1 MIDVDADGPARVDG
15 RSARAERTRTAIV
28 DAHLAL
34 IDEGD
39 LRPTGERIAE
49 RAGVS
54 LRTLWTNFKDME
66 TLFAATGR
74 RVSERQESMVR
85 PISPELPLTR
95 RIGEFSTQRARMLEV
110 LAPTARA
117 SALREPFSPQLRRNR
132 EGNIARVRGEIE
144 TVFGPELA
152 HAGPGREQLLD
163 ALTVASTWS
172 AWSMMRDA
180 MGLDAEAARA
190 TLTRILGAL
199 LVDAIAAGLR

>member
-1 MIDVDADGPARVDG
+1 MIDVDADAPARVDG
-15 RSARAERTRTAIV
+15 RAARGERTRSAIV

-39 LRPTGERIAE
+39 LKPTGERIAE

-74 RVSERQESMVR
+74 RVSERQEALFR
-85 PISPELPLTR
+85 PIPPELPLTR
-95 RIGEFSTQRARMLEV
+95 RIGEFCALRVQMLEV
-110 LAPTARA
+110 LAPSARA

-132 EGNIARVRGEIE
+132 EGNIARVRSEIE
-144 TVFGPELA
+144 TVFGPELT
-152 HAGPGREQLLD
+152 HAGEGREQLLD

-180 MGLDAEAARA
+180 MGLDVEAAQA
-190 TLTRILGAL
+190 TLARILGAL

>member
-1 MIDVDADGPARVDG
+1 MIDVDAEGPARVDG
-15 RSARAERTRTAIV
+15 RSARAERTRVAIV

-95 RIGEFSTQRARMLEV
+95 RIGEFSAQRARMLEV
-110 LAPTARA
+110 LAPSARA

-180 MGLDAEAARA
+180 MGLDVEAARA
-190 TLTRILGAL
+190 TLTRTLGAL